1 MRRSNLAA
9 SGITSA
15 WIAGGGRTTGSLR
28 VATGVP
34 KTRGRY
40 VAIDVDT
47 GVTVER
53 QAPVARRLDEHTV
66 EIVSDSGEGAQK
78 CGQIFG
84 AVSARM
90 GNGVW
95 TVEIIPAEIQPPP
108 RVPEGASGIRI
119 RFGADTVTN
128 WGDNTNLVVAFN
140 EQVLLARHRL
150 GALADDAV
158 VLIEDKWATHDDEAI
173 RAAWDAAMAELSA
186 KAYRII
192 PVPMEERCLTLVDN
206 PRKGKNM
213 FALGMLAWIYDR
225 DLTRIDEQIAHAF
238 RKKSEKVYES
248 NVALV
253 RLGYA
258 WAAEHLDIRVDVPPR
273 ADDRRMVVM
282 NGNEAIG
289 MGAIASGMELCAM
302 YPITPATSVSHYL
315 AEVFEKFGGT
325 VHQAEDEI
333 AAAGVAIGASYA
345 GKVAFTITSGP
356 GLALK
361 TEFIGLAIM
370 TELPL
375 VVVDVQ
381 RGGPS
386 TGLPTKVEQ
395 SDLLAALFA
404 QPGDAPRIVV
414 APATIEECFHVMVT
428 ARKLAETFRTVVIV
442 LSDANLATGVQP
454 FPRPELEQPWQA
466 APIDLSPVPDGVKPY
481 AWDPGTGLSRRIVPG
496 QLGGLHTVTG
506 LSHDEGS
513 KVAYTAGVHQHGSAM
528 RSRKLAVLQSMLVPP
543 TPYGAAEG
551 DLLVVGWGSTKGAI
565 EEAVDRARQDGLSV
579 ASLHLRFLSPM
590 EPGLKEIFARFRR
603 VMTVEINYSDQ
614 PGEPWV
620 TDENRR
626 RGQLA
631 FLLRAQTLVDV
642 DSWTRVPGE
651 PLRPVAIVEAIRAA
665 LRGEEEA

>member
-1 MRRSNLAA
+1 
-9 SGITSA
+9 
-15 WIAGGGRTTGSLR
+15 
-28 VATGVP
+28 
-34 KTRGRY
+34 
-40 VAIDVDT
+40 VAIVVDS
-47 GVTVER
+47 GVTLDVR
-53 QAPVARRLDEHTV
+53 SSVVQRLEEHTV

-119 RFGADTVTN
+119 RFGSDAVTN
-128 WGDNTNLVVAFN
+128 WGDHTNLVVAFN

-150 GALADDAV
+150 GALAADATI
-158 VLIEDKWATHDDEAI
+158 LIEDKWATHDDESI
-173 RAAWDAAMAELSA
+173 RAAWTSAMAELASN
-186 KAYRII
+186 AYRII

-213 FALGMLAWIYDR
+213 FVLGALAWIYDR
-225 DLTRIDEQIAHAF
+225 DLARIDDQVAHAF
-238 RKKSEKVYES
+238 RKKSEAVYQR
-248 NVALV
+248 NVDLV
-253 RLGYA
+253 RLGHT
-258 WAAEHLDIRVDVPPR
+258 WAAEHLDLRVDVPPR
-273 ADDRRMVVM
+273 ADLPPMVVM

-315 AEVFEKFGGT
+315 AEVFEKAGG
-325 VHQAEDEI
+325 VLHQAEDEI

-370 TELPL
+370 TEVPL

-395 SDLLAALFA
+395 SDLMAALFA
-404 QPGDAPRIVV
+404 QPGDAPRIVI

-428 ARKLAETFRTVVIV
+428 ARRLAEAFRTVVIV

-454 FPRPELEQPWQA
+454 FPRPELEQAWQA
-466 APIDLSPVPDGVKPY
+466 VPIDLSAIEAGHQPY
-481 AWDPGTGLSRRIVPG
+481 AWDDETGLSQRIVPG
-496 QLGGLHTVTG
+496 QVGGLHTVTG

-513 KVAYTAGVHQHGSAM
+513 RVAYSAGVHQRSSAM
-528 RSRKLAVLQSMLVPP
+528 RSRKLAVLQSMLRPP
-543 TPYGAAEG
+543 ATYGAEEG
-551 DLLVVGWGSTKGAI
+551 DLLVVGWGSTKGAV
-565 EEAVDRARQDGLSV
+565 EEAVDRARREGLSV
-579 ASLHLRFLSPM
+579 ASLHLRFLSPL
-590 EPGLKEIFARFRR
+590 EPGLREIFARYGR

-614 PGEPWV
+614 AGDPYI

-631 FLLRAQTLVDV
+631 WLLRATTLVDV
-642 DSWTRVPGE
+642 ECWTRVPGE
-651 PLRPVAIVEAIRAA
+651 PLRPGAIVDAIRAV
-665 LRGEEEA
+665 LRDGEAA